1 MPELRTGRNQSSS
14 RNTINELPGVL
25 RKAGGISPAIT
36 NSPGSDAGSNQKI
49 PGSTETGGNHRAAEK
64 HGEMMKITFTI
75 PGKPTGKGRP
85 RFARRGAFVATYTD
99 SKTAS
104 YENLVKLAASQA
116 MGGREPLAGAVSL
129 SVYVY
134 VMPPVSWS
142 KKKRE
147 SALAGEIRPMAKP
160 DSSNVLKA
168 IEDGMNGIVYVDD
181 KQAVTLRVDKFYAAK
196 ECAHVEVIAL

>member
-1 MPELRTGRNQSSS
+1 
-14 RNTINELPGVL
+14 
-25 RKAGGISPAIT
+25 
-36 NSPGSDAGSNQKI
+36 
-49 PGSTETGGNHRAAEK
+49 
-64 HGEMMKITFTI
+64 MKITFTI

-116 MGGREPLAGAVSL
+116 MGGREPWAGAVSL
-129 SVYVY
+129 SLYVY
-134 VMPPVSWS
+134 VMPPASWS

-160 DSSNVLKA
+160 DCSNVLKA

-181 KQAVTLRVDKFYAAK
+181 KQAVTLKVDKFYAAK
-196 ECAHVEVIAL
+196 ECAYVEVTAL

>member
-1 MPELRTGRNQSSS
+1 MPELRTGCNQSSP
-14 RNTINELPGVL
+14 RDTINELPGVL
-25 RKAGGISPAIT
+25 RSVGGISQAIT
-36 NSPGSDAGSNQKI
+36 NPPGSDAGSNQKI
-49 PGSTETGGNHRAAEK
+49 PGSTEAGGNHRAAAK

-134 VMPPVSWS
+134 VMPPASWS

-147 SALAGEIRPMAKP
+147 SALAGEIRPTVKP
-160 DSSNVLKA
+160 DSSNVLKS
-168 IEDGMNGIVYVDD
+168 IEDGMNHVVYLDD
-181 KQAVTLRVDKFYAAK
+181 KQIVLTLVSKSYAAK